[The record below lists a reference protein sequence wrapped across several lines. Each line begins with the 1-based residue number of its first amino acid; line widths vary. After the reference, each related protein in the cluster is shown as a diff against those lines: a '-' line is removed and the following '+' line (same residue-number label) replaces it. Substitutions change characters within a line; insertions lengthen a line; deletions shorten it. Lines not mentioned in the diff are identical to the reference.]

1 MDIEVKDETAPGPGL
16 TRQAWMVTFVDLV
29 CLTLTFFVM
38 LFAMANVKLD
48 QWRSMVDALSQT
60 LNPSLDRTKA
70 PATAPFNIGAIFRRQ
85 SVNLDYLAAILK
97 ETVAKDPLLEKSQ
110 FMRLGDRLI
119 IALAGDRLFEPGR
132 AVLTERAREAVFTL
146 GGVLRNI
153 GNQIGVSGHADPL
166 LPEADTYA
174 SHWELSLAR
183 AAAVANLLARA
194 GYPET
199 VLVFGHADTRYRHLP
214 AALSDEQRRALG
226 QRIEIVILPTVAIR

>member
-1 MDIEVKDETAPGPGL
+1 MDIEVKDETAPGSGL
-16 TRQAWMVTFVDLV
+16 GRQAWMVTFVDLV

-38 LFAMANVKLD
+38 LFAMSNVKLD

-70 PATAPFNIGAIFRRQ
+70 PATVPFNIGAIFRRQ

-97 ETVAKDPLLEKSQ
+97 ETVASDPVLEKSQ

-132 AVLTERAREAVFTL
+132 AALTARASEAVFTL

-166 LPEADTYA
+166 PPGVDAYP

-214 AALSDEQRRALG
+214 TALSDEQRRALG